1 MDSALVVE
9 VFLGLWLV
17 VLVLLL
23 LLLVH
28 FSQTILLLLRLVL
41 TVLHLRLL
49 LQLLGVQPPHLLLHE
64 LGVQKNQ
71 SLLHDLERL
80 GHLLVVVLK
89 LSENV
94 LGLGS
99 WQVDQQ
105 RLGCVSVKCRDVQIV
120 GLGITGYLDHIIQIV
135 LRQILHSLIKHNTV
149 CFQISSLLDELP
161 TSINRPQRL

>member
-1 MDSALVVE
+1 MSLFFKLHEIIFQSIFNSLSIVRLLCRHHLGWLLLGHRILGTSFTDFGSFLVDSALVVE

-28 FSQTILLLLRLVL
+28 FSQTIFLLLRLVL
-41 TVLHLRLL
+41 TVLDIRLL

-105 RLGCVSVKCRDVQIV
+105 RLG
-120 GLGITGYLDHIIQIV
+120 
-135 LRQILHSLIKHNTV
+135 
-149 CFQISSLLDELP
+149 
-161 TSINRPQRL
+161 